1 MVALITDI
9 PAARPALFLFAL
21 FAAAED
27 FRTRTVPLWLFQG
40 AGVLLLLWHL
50 FRALRDGSGILLSLW
65 AGPLAGLVPGL
76 LLLLVSRLNG
86 GDPGEG
92 DALFFLVLGAALG
105 LKLLLPVL
113 AGTFTAASLGALV
126 LFLKSLIS
134 GRSARNTE
142 LPLLPFSL
150 PTLLLLLVCV

>member
-1 MVALITDI
+1 MALITDI

-50 FRALRDGSGILLSLW
+50 FRALRDGPGILLSLW

-76 LLLLVSRLNG
+76 LLLLASRLNRAAEPACFYSTIS
-86 GDPGEG
+86 DRIFCKKDFTP
-92 DALFFLVLGAALG
+92 AFFSGPA
-105 LKLLLPVL
+105 
-113 AGTFTAASLGALV
+113 
-126 LFLKSLIS
+126 
-134 GRSARNTE
+134 GRSCRVGRRRESRQRVPGGGIEERLIRA
-142 LPLLPFSL
+142 FSYS
-150 PTLLLLLVCV
+150 